1 MDPRRAVIPALAL
14 ALCGNPRADSV
25 TMYTFDDGRTVVP
38 IQSVTVT
45 MAAETVTV
53 TPEALEP
60 QPWFFEQTLRVDCV
74 FHLVNTGTESVSAIV
89 GFPFEGNVNETRY
102 SRFGW
107 DPDSAMRHEVDDA
120 LAAGIP
126 AEWMIPPELHF
137 AASIDGTD
145 VPVRYSFG
153 DPDAETGIDYW
164 PMWALWDMAFPPGRD
179 VVLRC
184 SYSTGLNFHAY
195 GKYDYDFTYITRT
208 GALWEGPIGSAVIS
222 IAVPDSVPL
231 PQPGSESPCWWE
243 WSGSPSVEG
252 RTFRWEMSDWEPQED
267 IEFHVRGVGPLGWQ
281 VGRTGIEAISD
292 PVIDLESA
300 GSLFES
306 AVLLADRT
314 LDLEA
319 DAFMVVRE
327 LRLALCGC
335 GDIEE
340 VPGFPTLSGGCI
352 PDPGL
357 PGLFDELQASLAAE
371 SASVQAA
378 GYGPLLSMFSLRTN
392 WHGAN
397 LAMYGADPSLEARFL
412 TALSLH
418 EGAVA
423 GVAPEDPVLESFYRL
438 TAWFLEGTEAPR
450 NDHRDSRVF
459 EPVIPR
465 DSVLAWW
472 ASYAPMPLV
481 TASRTGEP
489 GSNVPFAVIS
499 PSPPFRDSPQVN
511 SVLNDGDASTGW
523 RSESHG
529 GGHGEVLEAYVFP
542 LPGPDIDLRGFSSL
556 NGFGDAPGDSR
567 PWVSKLL
574 VMADG
579 VPVCTAQLLE
589 GPGWQ
594 TVEFP
599 ARVTGARVIS
609 FEIIEAVPGAGGEP
623 AGISELRL
631 LVAGLAP

>member
-1 MDPRRAVIPALAL
+1 MDSRRAVIPSLL
-14 ALCGNPRADSV
+14 FALCGTLSADSV
-25 TMYTFDDGRTVVP
+25 TMFTFDDGRTVVP
-38 IQSVTVT
+38 IQSSSVS

-53 TPEALEP
+53 TPAALEP
-60 QPWFFEQTLRVDCV
+60 RFWSSAQELRVDCV
-74 FHLVNTGTESVSAIV
+74 FHLVNAGTEAVSAIV

-107 DPDSAMRHEVDDA
+107 DPDSTMKHEVDDA

-126 AEWMIPPELHF
+126 AEWMIPPDLSF
-137 AASIDGTD
+137 TTSVDGVD

-153 DPDAETGIDYW
+153 DPDGESGMDYW
-164 PMWALWDMAFPPGRD
+164 PMWAIWDMTFPPGRD

-184 SYSTGLNFHAY
+184 SYFTGLNFHAY

-222 IAVPDSVPL
+222 ITVPDPVPM
-231 PQPGSESPCWWE
+231 PQPGAESPCWWE
-243 WSGSPSVEG
+243 WTGSPEIDG
-252 RTFRWEMSDWEPQED
+252 RTLRWEMRDWEPEED
-267 IEFHVRGVGPLGWQ
+267 IGFHVRGVGSIGWQ
-281 VGRTGIEAISD
+281 VDRINYEID
-292 PVIDLESA
+292 PDSVIDRESP

-306 AVLLADRT
+306 AVQLSDRT
-314 LDLEA
+314 LDLET
-319 DAFMVVRE
+319 DAISVVRE
-327 LRLALCGC
+327 LRQALCPDADG
-335 GDIEE
+335 IS
-340 VPGFPTLSGGCI
+340 GFSTLSGGGV

-357 PGLFDELQASLAAE
+357 SGLFDELRSSLTAEAS
-371 SASVQAA
+371 SVTAA
-378 GYGPLLSMFSLRTN
+378 GYGPLMTMFALRTN

-397 LAMYGADPSLEARFL
+397 LAMYGANPSLEARFL

-418 EGAVA
+418 EGVIA
-423 GVAPEDPVLESFYRL
+423 GIAPDDPVLESFYRL
-438 TAWFLEGTEAPR
+438 TAWFVEGSEAPR
-450 NDHRDSRVF
+450 TDHRDSPVF

-481 TASRTGEP
+481 TASRIDGP
-489 GSNVPFAVIS
+489 GQGVPFAVKT
-499 PSPPFRDSPQVN
+499 PSPPFPDTPQVN
-511 SVLNDGDASTGW
+511 SVLNDGDTTTGW
-523 RSESHG
+523 RSGSRG
-529 GGHGEVLEAYVFP
+529 GGHGETLEAYVFP
-542 LPGPDIDLRGFSSL
+542 LPGPDIDLGGFSVV
-556 NGFGDAPGDSR
+556 NGFGDTSDDSR

-589 GPGWQ
+589 GLGWQ
-594 TVEFP
+594 AVEFP

-609 FEIIEAVPGAGGEP
+609 FEIIEAVPGAAGEP